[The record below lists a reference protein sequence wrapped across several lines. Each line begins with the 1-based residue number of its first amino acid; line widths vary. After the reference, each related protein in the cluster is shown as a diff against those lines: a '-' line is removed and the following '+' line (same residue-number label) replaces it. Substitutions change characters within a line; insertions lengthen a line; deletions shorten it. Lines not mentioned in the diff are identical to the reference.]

1 MSNDIYRQ
9 RGRKWCILIQRL
21 FQNPAVLKNSRDDM
35 SGIQKI
41 KTESLRSQVYGKLKE
56 QLLKGT
62 WKDGEKLP
70 SEHELCEMFGVSRV
84 TIRGAIQQLEI
95 LGLVKTKHGG
105 GTFVKQFS
113 LAKSVDSL
121 HPFMRLQKNQD
132 LITVLEYR
140 KIIEKGIIGLALE
153 KLKPEDMAFL
163 EETYAVMER
172 DVYYGT
178 DYIEADLAFHGRLAV
193 ATEKS
198 IIIKVQELING
209 ILSAAMND
217 TVHIVGRNGLPYHRK
232 ILDALKRGQKGEC
245 EALMEEHIEETIR
258 AIERSQRS

>member
-1 MSNDIYRQ
+1 M
-9 RGRKWCILIQRL
+9 
-21 FQNPAVLKNSRDDM
+21 DM
-35 SGIQKI
+35 NGIQKI

-56 QLLKGT
+56 QLMKGT
-62 WKDGEKLP
+62 WKEGEKLP
-70 SEHELCEMFGVSRV
+70 SEHELCDMFGVSRV

-95 LGLVKTKHGG
+95 LGLVDTKHGG

-113 LAKSVDSL
+113 LAESVDSL
-121 HPFMRLQKNQD
+121 HPFMRIQKNQD

-163 EETYAVMER
+163 EETYTAMER
-172 DVYYGT
+172 DVYHGA
-178 DYIEADLAFHGRLAV
+178 DYIEADLAFHGRLAE
-193 ATEKS
+193 ATGNS

-217 TVHIVGRNGLPYHRK
+217 IVQILGRSIGLTWHRK
-232 ILDALKRGQKGEC
+232 IIDALKQGDKQEC
-245 EALMEEHIEETIR
+245 ETLMEEHIEETIR
-258 AIERSQRS
+258 AIERNPGDSPA